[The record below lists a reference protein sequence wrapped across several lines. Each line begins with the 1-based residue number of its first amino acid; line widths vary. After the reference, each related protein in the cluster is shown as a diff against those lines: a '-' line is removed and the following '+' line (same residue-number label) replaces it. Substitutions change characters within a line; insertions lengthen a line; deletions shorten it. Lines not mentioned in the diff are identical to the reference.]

1 MTSRRCRGNHRVD
14 APLYIKQREPAGA
27 QKKNSC
33 QFILTV
39 PLFYVARRPR
49 PASSLRTIVS
59 KPVAPFLGGRWDSLK
74 SRPFVSAIRA
84 MPVEGESSFWC
95 RKRQRPVKVRGSRPR
110 HKSVV
115 EKSTTEGAQS

>member
-39 PLFYVARRPR
+39 PLFNVGEETTAC
-49 PASSLRTIVS
+49 
-59 KPVAPFLGGRWDSLK
+59 FLSQIYRVETSCPLVGGRRDAHSWH
-74 SRPFVSAIRA
+74 SRLVPLA
-84 MPVEGESSFWC
+84 
-95 RKRQRPVKVRGSRPR
+95 RQRPVKEPGSPR
-110 HKSVV
+110 A
-115 EKSTTEGAQS
+115 GNP

>member
-39 PLFYVARRPR
+39 PLFNVGEETTACFLSQNYRVETSCPLFRW
-49 PASSLRTIVS
+49 SLGFAQVQTIHQRNSRHAGRGRILFLVPQAATTCQS
-59 KPVAPFLGGRWDSLK
+59 TRIAPE
-74 SRPFVSAIRA
+74 AQIR
-84 MPVEGESSFWC
+84 S
-95 RKRQRPVKVRGSRPR
+95 
-110 HKSVV
+110 
-115 EKSTTEGAQS
+115 